1 MTVVRLASRAILDR
15 SMSRENVKLVGRVW
29 PGRADMVEFVRAGS
43 NFPPDVLALF
53 EPNAEIE
60 FVTGAPGVPNLRF
73 EGLEGFAQG
82 WTDWLIP
89 FDRYE
94 LDPQEIIDAGDEV
107 LVMTHVRARTRRG
120 GVVVEHEPAAAGHRR
135 GGRDGRVPAVPRP
148 ARGAARRG

>member
-1 MTVVRLASRAILDR
+1 
-15 SMSRENVKLVGRVW
+15 MSRENVKLVGRVW

-107 LVMTHVRARTRRG
+107 LVMTHVRARTRRD
-120 GVVVEHEPAAAGHRR
+120 GVVVEHDPAAAVTV
-135 GGRDGRVPAVPRP
+135 RDGRIVRVRFFLERAEALAAV
-148 ARGAARRG
+148 GLGE